1 MISIHLRRTGAKRDA
16 HYRVVV
22 SDRSAA
28 RDGAFIE
35 ILGHYHPRYQ
45 PAKVI
50 LDVERVKEW
59 IAKGAQPTDTVSSL
73 LRQVQAGKVDVTDK
87 PVKMP
92 PKPEG
97 KPKPEQ
103 ALPDAEEPVAEV
115 AKTDTSAAEDSAE
128 EAGLDDVA
136 EAAAE
141 EETAEARAE
150 DEAAEPPAEEEA
162 AEAPAEDEA
171 AEARAEEEAAEA
183 PAEDETAA
191 AEAEGTEQ
199 AAESSEGEPTDEDAD
214 RPAESS

>member
-22 SDRSAA
+22 SDRRAA

-59 IAKGAQPTDTVSSL
+59 IAKGAQPTDTVRSL
-73 LRQVQAGKVDVTDK
+73 LRQVEAGKVDVTDK
-87 PVKMP
+87 PAKMP

-103 ALPDAEEPVAEV
+103 AAPEAAADEPEPAAVDEAADDEEA
-115 AKTDTSAAEDSAE
+115 AATAAEDSAE
-128 EAGLDDVA
+128 DGAAEVATEDEPA
-136 EAAAE
+136 EAP
-141 EETAEARAE
+141 AE
-150 DEAAEPPAEEEA
+150 DEP

-171 AEARAEEEAAEA
+171 
-183 PAEDETAA
+183 TG
-191 AEAEGTEQ
+191 AEAEGTEE
-199 AAESSEGEPTDEDAD
+199 ASEASEEESADEDAD
-214 RPAESS
+214 KPAESS